1 VSCCVGG
8 SDGDASN
15 ELQEREGSETLP
27 VPEKLKQQSRARKE
41 GYKAN
46 ERIHSTVTAVIFL
59 VIIFFLPKIN
69 SIIS

>member
-15 ELQEREGSETLP
+15 ELQEREGSETL
-27 VPEKLKQQSRARKE
+27 PEKLKQQSRARKE